1 MRLLYNE
8 PQMSIRVARLTK
20 TTFAVLAAL
29 LLLVSSLPAYA
40 QSSAGQGLEISPPVI
55 EKAGDPGSTQSFTIR
70 VRNVTNATL
79 VVTTTVDDFVANGEE
94 GQAKLLLDNKET
106 SPYSVKGWATLPAQI
121 TLVKDEAKSV
131 QIDLHVPNDASPGG
145 HYGVARFTGVPPGVD
160 GSGVSLSASIGTLM
174 LVKVSGDAKTSAK
187 LAEFYATSNGKKG
200 ALFDKGPYGFTERIQ
215 NTGNVHFKPTG
226 TVRVTDWRGHEV
238 QVLSVN
244 TTGGNVLP
252 NSIRKFSQE
261 MDKNKKLFGRYQAEL
276 NIQYSGQN
284 LSGSLSFWVIPFKT
298 IAIVLGV
305 IILAFLMIRSLMRNY
320 TRRAVNKA
328 MAGQKPKSKTSAK
341 KK

>member
-1 MRLLYNE
+1 
-8 PQMSIRVARLTK
+8 MSIRVARLTK

-29 LLLVSSLPAYA
+29 LLLVSSLPVYA
-40 QSSAGQGLEISPPVI
+40 QSAGQGLEISPPLI
-55 EKAGDPGSTQSFTIR
+55 EKSGDPGSTQSFTIR
-70 VRNVTNATL
+70 VRNVTSATL
-79 VVTTTVDDFVANGEE
+79 VVTTTVDDFVANGED

-131 QIDLHVPNDASPGG
+131 QIDLHVPKDAAPGG
-145 HYGVARFTGVPPGVD
+145 HYGVARFTGAPPGVE

-174 LVKVSGDAKTSAK
+174 LVNVSGQAKTSAK
-187 LAEFYATSNGKKG
+187 LVEFYTTSNGKKG
-200 ALFDKGPYGFTERIQ
+200 AFFDKGPYGFTERIQ

-276 NIQYSGQN
+276 NVQYSGQT
-284 LSGSLSFWVIPFKT
+284 LSGSLSFWVIPLKT
-298 IAIVLGV
+298 IAIAAGV
-305 IILAFLMIRSLMRNY
+305 IIVAFLMIRSLMRNY
-320 TRRAVNKA
+320 TKRAVNKA
-328 MAGQKPKSKTSAK
+328 IGTQKTKTKSSSNK